1 MTSRIVH
8 LWARALRDIIR
19 VALLA
24 GGGAFACAYAQPSQ
38 RLVDI
43 SPGVGQIEKRL
54 NDFRSSDIGNGQ
66 VLTFR
71 YRENQS
77 EPIYMRVGR
86 TTTLQFQG
94 DETLTDVMYDDP
106 TALEDHIAKDQRKL
120 TVRLKRLATVPG
132 TAITTKRTYFFV
144 LTPTDP
150 PNAWYQGVAFDST
163 DARNPFGT
171 SVPAA
176 ASANVTF
183 GEAAPTA
190 TPNNDVFSGSPNF
203 NYRIEGEANFKPVAV
218 YDNGRF
224 TWIQMPRNLQ
234 TMPAV
239 FEVGPNGLE
248 VVNYVP
254 HNNGTSLLVN
264 RLMPKFLLKL
274 GSTEVTV
281 TAAGTAR

>member
-1 MTSRIVH
+1 MTFSIPRSRGFSRLV
-8 LWARALRDIIR
+8 
-19 VALLA
+19 VALSAVLA
-24 GGGAFACAYAQPSQ
+24 GGAVAQPSQ
-38 RLVDI
+38 RIADI
-43 SPGVGQIEKRL
+43 SPGVAQIEKRL
-54 NDFRSSDIGNGQ
+54 NDFRSSDLGNGQ
-66 VLTFR
+66 VLTIR
-71 YRENQS
+71 YRDNQS
-77 EPIYMRVGR
+77 DPIYVRVGR
-86 TTTLQFQG
+86 TTTLQFQA

-144 LTPTDP
+144 LTPTDF

-163 DARNPFGT
+163 DSRNPFGT
-171 SVPAA
+171 SVTAPAG
-176 ASANVTF
+176 ANVTF
-183 GEAAPTA
+183 AEAAPA
-190 TPNNDVFSGSPNF
+190 ASPNNDVFTGSPNF
-203 NYRIEGEANFKPVAV
+203 NYRVEGEANFKPVAV

-224 TWIQMPRNLQ
+224 TWIQMPGNIQ

-239 FEVGPNGLE
+239 FEVGANGLE

-274 GSTEVTV
+274 GSTEVTI
-281 TAAGTAR
+281 TAGAASR